1 MFKRPGE
8 YDEDSFWYAFISPDM
23 KALDMATKARAAAEH
38 VATQHATASST
49 VDLEQSAK
57 IAQLEHR
64 LFSLGLYARA
74 TLQVLVDKGVLTL
87 DEFQAQMDA
96 LDVLDGKRDGR

>member
-1 MFKRPGE
+1 
-8 YDEDSFWYAFISPDM
+8 
-23 KALDMATKARAAAEH
+23 
-38 VATQHATASST
+38 
-49 VDLEQSAK
+49 LEQSAK

-74 TLQVLVDKGVLTL
+74 MLQVLVDKGVLTL

>member
-23 KALDMATKARAAAEH
+23 KALDMAAKARAAAEQ
-38 VATQHATASST
+38 VATGASG

-74 TLQVLVDKGVLTL
+74 MLQLLVDKGVITL
-87 DEFQAQMDA
+87 DEFQAQTDA
-96 LDVLDGKRDGR
+96 FDVLDGKRDGR